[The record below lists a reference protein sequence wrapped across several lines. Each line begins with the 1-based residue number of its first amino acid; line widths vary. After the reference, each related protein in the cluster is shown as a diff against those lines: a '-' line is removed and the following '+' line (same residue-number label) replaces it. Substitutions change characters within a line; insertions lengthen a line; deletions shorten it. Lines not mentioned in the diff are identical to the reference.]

1 MADMTVKRTE
11 DFEPTFGGGM
21 LKARAGLGVTS
32 FGMQVLRFPPH
43 ETRHPEHDHAGD
55 GQEEVYTALE
65 GAVTLTAGGEEHR
78 LEPGVFAR
86 VGPNESRKLTTDE
99 QGALVLVLGG
109 VPGATFSPKR
119 FTEEGEP
126 DPLAAEETK
135 GG

>member
-1 MADMTVKRTE
+1 MADVTVKRTE
-11 DFEPTFGGGM
+11 EFEPTFGGGM

-32 FGMQVLRFPPH
+32 FGMQVLRFPPN

-65 GAVTLTAGGEEHR
+65 GVVTLIAGGDEHR
-78 LEPGVFAR
+78 IEPGVFAR
-86 VGPNESRKLTTDE
+86 VGPNENRKLTTGE

-109 VPGATFSPKR
+109 VPGASFTPTQ

-126 DPLAAEETK
+126 DPLAAEGAD